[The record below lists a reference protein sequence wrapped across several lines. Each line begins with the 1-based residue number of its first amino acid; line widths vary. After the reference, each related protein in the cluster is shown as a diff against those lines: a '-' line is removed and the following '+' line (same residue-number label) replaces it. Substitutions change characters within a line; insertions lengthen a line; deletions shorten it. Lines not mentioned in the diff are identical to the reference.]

1 MHSTSISKPKK
12 IQKSVCLS
20 LIFFPHRFSKKKKK
34 NPLMHT
40 SLSLTP
46 SPLFHLHSQVAGQ
59 KKKEKE
65 RDQRIQLS
73 YWNKEGWLEI
83 MLNRQLVRDDGCG
96 LGQELMDNRPMN
108 ESSTFL
114 WNPTFPPLY
123 ARFPILFP
131 WALLFSLIVLVLIWK
146 KKKKFESALSHD
158 SHLGSCLVDTKVSS
172 HTIKKRKNCSIR
184 SWVSYVDSW

>member
-1 MHSTSISKPKK
+1 MHA
-12 IQKSVCLS
+12 
-20 LIFFPHRFSKKKKK
+20 
-34 NPLMHT
+34 

-83 MLNRQLVRDDGCG
+83 MLDRQLVRDDGCG

-108 ESSTFL
+108 VVFHILVESNISTTL
-114 WNPTFPPLY
+114 CSVSNPFPLSPS
-123 ARFPILFP
+123 
-131 WALLFSLIVLVLIWK
+131 LLSHRVGAHLK
-146 KKKKFESALSHD
+146 KKKKNLRVLCRMTH
-158 SHLGSCLVDTKVSS
+158 
-172 HTIKKRKNCSIR
+172 I
-184 SWVSYVDSW
+184 WVVV